1 MKNRLEVAR
10 DLLSEDGVIAVHCD
24 YTEDS
29 YIRVLL
35 DEIFGKSN
43 FINLISVRDSHPSGL
58 KLSAKNKKIIKTKS
72 SIIRATS
79 RRFFIKVSQ
88 VE

>member
-29 YIRVLL
+29 YFNQAV
-35 DEIFGKSN
+35 
-43 FINLISVRDSHPSGL
+43 FIAVKIYLIANTILGVFFSTGDD
-58 KLSAKNKKIIKTKS
+58 
-72 SIIRATS
+72 
-79 RRFFIKVSQ
+79 FFI
-88 VE
+88 

>member
-1 MKNRLEVAR
+1 
-10 DLLSEDGVIAVHCD
+10 LS
-24 YTEDS
+24 
-29 YIRVLL
+29 VLL

-72 SIIRATS
+72 SIILFKKAELK
-79 RRFFIKVSQ
+79 IYPI
-88 VE
+88 